1 MSRIRVLVADDQVM
15 FREMMVSTLAE
26 EDDLEVVGEAANGE
40 EAVALCERLLPDIIL
55 LDINM
60 PQMTGVQAT
69 AHIVRA
75 CPNTKVVIL
84 SAFDDDQYV
93 LELAR
98 AGAKGYILK
107 ESHSDEV
114 LRAIRAAHDNHSLWE
129 PKVQNKILREMGR
142 LLEERDRNTTTE
154 PASLPLDEEARQRE
168 KNRETLTE
176 REHEVLRLMGRGLN
190 NREICETLYI
200 SEPTVKT
207 HVSNVMQ
214 KMGFRDRVEA
224 ALFAS
229 RARPAEPRKS
239 L

>member
-1 MSRIRVLVADDQVM
+1 MRRIRVLVADDQVM

-26 EDDLEVVGEAANGE
+26 EDDLEVVGEASNGE
-40 EAVALCERLLPDIIL
+40 EAVAMCERLLPDIIL

-60 PQMTGVQAT
+60 PKMTGIQAT
-69 AHIVRA
+69 THLVRT
-75 CPNTKVVIL
+75 CPDTKVVIL
-84 SAFDDDQYV
+84 SAFDDDQFV

-114 LRAIRAAHDNHSLWE
+114 LRAIRAAHTNDSLWE
-129 PKVQNKILREMGR
+129 PKIQNKILREMGR
-142 LLEERDRNTTTE
+142 LLDERDRKATAE
-154 PASLPLDEEARQRE
+154 PALDEEGRQRE
-168 KNRETLTE
+168 KNLETLTE

-190 NREICETLYI
+190 NREICDTLYI

-214 KMGFRDRVEA
+214 KMGFRDRVDA

-229 RARPAEPRKS
+229 RTRSADPHDAS
-239 L
+239 